1 MLLMRSRLPLSK
13 DIGEANHS
21 DIGPCSGRAVLS
33 KPTRSP
39 DGINSPFHAK
49 DSTISVNFAHLNLQA
64 LLDTGAAV
72 TAESARVWQNCVNL
86 DPPNHVSLITDGPLE
101 K

>member
-21 DIGPCSGRAVLS
+21 DIG
-33 KPTRSP
+33 

-49 DSTISVNFAHLNLQA
+49 DSTISVNLAHLNLQA

-86 DPPNHVSLITDGPLE
+86 DPPNHVSLIRDGPLE